1 MPKSPAA
8 RTVRRSASTPARWPA
23 ARGSPRALAQRPL
36 PSMMIAIWAG
46 FTMRPLSGEPLAR
59 ERLASERLAGAP
71 RPKAALPRSN
81 LQYLGFLLGQQDV
94 DGGDGLVRHLLDA
107 LVLDARIVLADV
119 AVLLRLLGVVDAV
132 AADVAHRHL
141 GLLGVLMRDL
151 DQLLAPLLVEL
162 RQRDAQI
169 GAVDDGVEA
178 EIGFADRP
186 VDRADELLVPDRN
199 REHAR
204 FRHAD
209 GGHLG
214 DRHRRAIGLDHDRV
228 EQVGGGATRA
238 QRGEVMLEG
247 GYRAVHAPLQIL
259 EIDSGAAHQILRCRR

>member
-119 AVLLRLLGVVDAV
+119 AVLLRLLGMVDAV

-141 GLLGVLMRDL
+141 GLLGILVGDL
-151 DQLLAPLLVEL
+151 DQFLAALLVEFP
-162 RQRDAQI
+162 QRDAQRR
-169 GAVDDGVEA
+169 GGDDGVEA
-178 EIGFADRP
+178 GIGFAARP
-186 VDRADELLVPDRN
+186 VAGADELLVPHRH
-199 REHAR
+199 RKHAR
-204 FRHAD
+204 LRHAD
-209 GGHLG
+209 RGHLA
-214 DRHRRAIGLDHDRV
+214 DRHRRAIGLDLDRI
-228 EQVGGGATRA
+228 EQVGR
-238 QRGEVMLEG
+238 
-247 GYRAVHAPLQIL
+247 
-259 EIDSGAAHQILRCRR
+259 GAAG

>member
-23 ARGSPRALAQRPL
+23 ARGRPRALAQRPL

-59 ERLASERLAGAP
+59 ERLAGAP

-119 AVLLRLLGVVDAV
+119 AVLLRLLG
-132 AADVAHRHL
+132 
-141 GLLGVLMRDL
+141 
-151 DQLLAPLLVEL
+151 
-162 RQRDAQI
+162 
-169 GAVDDGVEA
+169 
-178 EIGFADRP
+178 
-186 VDRADELLVPDRN
+186 
-199 REHAR
+199 
-204 FRHAD
+204 
-209 GGHLG
+209 
-214 DRHRRAIGLDHDRV
+214 
-228 EQVGGGATRA
+228 
-238 QRGEVMLEG
+238 
-247 GYRAVHAPLQIL
+247 
-259 EIDSGAAHQILRCRR
+259 